1 MSIRDWSVTPAS
13 NGNAA
18 PGINWQENVMFVKD
32 TNDSARAM
40 MADIAKWIADTQGTL
55 NATGSANNY
64 SVTTNAGYS
73 ALVNGLT
80 LKIKFSIAN
89 VGPSLLTVDSLAAKQ
104 IIKYGANGPVALSQ
118 GDIVADATYLLV
130 YDAVAIAW
138 VLGWFRAVK
147 AGDISDGAITE
158 QKIADNAITPPKLS
172 AGGPTWDS
180 AGNVTIK
187 GTTTSIYYG
196 FPGVSQFGMQI
207 LENNK
212 RLNFEFGQSNY
223 MFLQNDAT
231 NPTFQLFMG
240 AYGRTFAVDKDGII
254 GNGSRITNLTIPDN
268 SIGTTKI
275 PDSAVTETKIAP
287 NAVTETKIADSAVT
301 ETKIA
306 PNAVTETKIAPNAVT
321 GPKIAPNAVTGP
333 KIADGAITSTK
344 IPPGAIPPDRLST
357 GAPLWDAAGNLT
369 IGGAARAT
377 YFTFQNLLQTGM
389 RAAGTQ
395 LFLEFGPNHYIVS
408 NRNEAQPSNSNIEFY
423 LAGLSKFF
431 VNSTGPGGNG
441 SQFTDINGANI
452 TNGGAITGINGANIV
467 NGAAITNISGP
478 NITNIGAPIA
488 AIELRGIG
496 LPITIISSNQ
506 SLYGSGQNYS
516 GGVLPGGSWR
526 CEFNSFYNG
535 TPSFSIYTMK
545 RTG

>member
-306 PNAVTETKIAPNAVT
+306 PNAVT

-344 IPPGAIPPDRLST
+344 IPPRAIPPDRLST
-357 GAPLWDAAGNLT
+357 GAPLWDAAGNLA
-369 IGGAARAT
+369 IGGEARAT

-431 VNSTGPGGNG
+431 VNSIGPGGNG

-452 TNGGAITGINGANIV
+452 KNGGAITGVNGANIV

-488 AIELRGIG
+488 AMPFQGVGSTATRMVLARHNENTNYAASSIG
-496 LPITIISSNQ
+496 LSAGT
-506 SLYGSGQNYS
+506 
-516 GGVLPGGSWR
+516 WR
-526 CEFNSFYNG
+526 CESSNLVGVPETVTSEVGVSCFRRIS
-535 TPSFSIYTMK
+535 
-545 RTG
+545 